1 MYQHRCIVKD
11 KRKQTN
17 KQEIWVELFCLVRA
31 KHIGRRLPHTCRR
44 THTLH
49 NIYGNCQ
56 PYLCHLNSES
66 VSVMTT
72 AAIHDEQ
79 ADEQLLQA
87 SARFAPMKYWNS
99 VQLCRRAGA
108 GSCGWRE
115 NVRKPFDR
123 NNSANFF
130 FLLLPSCSC
139 ASSLFQMEKGLNRN
153 ISTGV
158 PSAQQTYRQ
167 IDMTQSNMKYSHA
180 DDDSFASM
188 RQGQFTRHSVILPA

>member
-87 SARFAPMKYWNS
+87 SARFAPMKYWYWT
-99 VQLCRRAGA
+99 V
-108 GSCGWRE
+108 
-115 NVRKPFDR
+115 
-123 NNSANFF
+123 
-130 FLLLPSCSC
+130 CSC
-139 ASSLFQMEKGLNRN
+139 AGEQEQGVVGEGRMFENHSIVIIVQTFFFCCCPRAPALLLCSKWRRG
-153 ISTGV
+153 STV
-158 PSAQQTYRQ
+158 TYRPECRRPSKH